1 MVKESLEKLRH
12 SCSHIMASAVKRLF
26 PQAKLGIGPSIENG
40 FYYDFDIP
48 QGLKEEDLPK
58 IEEEMEKI
66 IKEDYPFVHEEWPKE
81 KALKFFEEAQQD
93 YKVELIKEIEGEKVS
108 IYRHG
113 DFIDLCKGPHL
124 SSTGEVKYF
133 KLLSLAGAYWKGKE
147 ANPQL
152 VRIYGTAFFKEED
165 LKNFLTQLK
174 EAKDRDHRKLG
185 PLLRLFDIYQDEA
198 GAGLVFYLEKGAI
211 LRKLIEDW
219 EIREHLKRGY
229 NLVNTPHI
237 LENKLWKKSG
247 HLDYYRELMYIIDE
261 ETTSYAVKPMNCPGH
276 MLIYKSK
283 IRSYRDLP
291 LRIFELGTVYRKEK
305 SGVLH
310 GLLRLRGFTQDD
322 AHIFCREEE
331 LKEEIKGVLS
341 FIKEAMEEFG
351 FKEFKA
357 ELSTRPESFIGKE
370 DIWGKAEAILEEVLK
385 EKDFSFEVCKGE
397 GAFYGPKIDIK
408 LKDAL
413 GRTWQCAT
421 VQLDF
426 FLPQRFELYY
436 IDEQGEKR
444 TPVMIHRVIL
454 GSLER
459 FLATLIEHYKGAF
472 PFWLSP
478 VQIKVLSLKSS
489 CSDYAKKVKEILD
502 KEFRVEVDLREESL
516 SKKIREA
523 ELEKVPYIVV
533 AGEKE
538 KISQTLNVR
547 TRGRQQLGVMKI
559 EDFRKFLL
567 EKERKRKEELL
578 GRI

>member
-1 MVKESLEKLRH
+1 
-12 SCSHIMASAVKRLF
+12 MASAVKRLF

-66 IKEDYPFVHEEWPKE
+66 IKKDYPFVHEEWTKE

-93 YKVELIKEIEGEKVS
+93 YKVELIKEIGEEKVS

-147 ANPQL
+147 TNPQL
-152 VRIYGTAFFKEED
+152 LRIYGTAFFKEED
-165 LKNFLTQLK
+165 LKKFLTQLK
-174 EAKDRDHRKLG
+174 EIKDRDHRRLG

-211 LRKLIEDW
+211 LRRLIEDW

-247 HLDYYRELMYIIDE
+247 HLDYYQELMYIIDE

-331 LKEEIKGVLS
+331 LKKEVGGVLS

-370 DIWGKAEAILEEVLK
+370 DIWEKAEAILEEVLK
-385 EKDFSFEVCKGE
+385 EEDFSFEVCKGE

-413 GRTWQCAT
+413 GRAWQCAT

-523 ELEKVPYIVV
+523 ELEKVPYMVV
-533 AGEKE
+533 VGEKE
-538 KISQTLNVR
+538 KSSQTLNVR

-559 EDFRKFLL
+559 EDFGKFLL
-567 EKERKRKEELL
+567 EKERKER
-578 GRI
+578 RSY

>member
-1 MVKESLEKLRH
+1 MTKEGLEKLRH

-48 QGLKEEDLPK
+48 QGLKEEDFPK
-58 IEEEMEKI
+58 IEEEMKKI
-66 IKEDYPFVHEEWPKE
+66 IEEDYPFIHEEWPKE
-81 KALKFFEEAQQD
+81 KALKFFEETQQN
-93 YKVELIKEIEGEKVS
+93 YKVELIKEIEEEKVS

-113 DFIDLCKGPHL
+113 DFVDLCKGPHL
-124 SSTGEVKYF
+124 SSTGEVRYF

-147 ANPQL
+147 TNPQL
-152 VRIYGTAFFKEED
+152 LRIYGTAFFEEAE
-165 LKNFLTQLK
+165 LENFLTQLK

-211 LRKLIEDW
+211 LRRLIEDW
-219 EIREHLKRGY
+219 EVREHLKRGY

-237 LENKLWKKSG
+237 LESKLWKKSG
-247 HLDYYRELMYIIDE
+247 HLDYYRELMYVIDE

-322 AHIFCREEE
+322 AHIFCREEG

-351 FKEFKA
+351 FKDFKA

-370 DIWGKAEAILEEVLK
+370 DIWDKAETILEEVLK
-385 EKDFSFEVCKGE
+385 EKGFSFEVCKGE

-421 VQLDF
+421 VQVDF

-489 CSDYAKKVKEILD
+489 CSDYAKKVEEILV
-502 KEFRVEVDLREESL
+502 KEFRVEVDLREETL
-516 SKKIREA
+516 SKKIRDA
-523 ELEKVPYIVV
+523 ELEKVPYMVV
-533 AGEKE
+533 VGERE
-538 KISQTLNVR
+538 KSSQTLNVR
-547 TRGRQQLGVMKI
+547 TRGRQQLGAMKI
-559 EDFRKFLL
+559 EDFCKFLL
-567 EKERKRKEELL
+567 EKEKKERR
-578 GRI
+578 GY

>member
-66 IKEDYPFVHEEWPKE
+66 IKKDYPFVHEEWTKE

-93 YKVELIKEIEGEKVS
+93 YKVELIKEIGEEKVS

-147 ANPQL
+147 TNPQL
-152 VRIYGTAFFKEED
+152 LRIYGTAFFKEED
-165 LKNFLTQLK
+165 LKKFLTQLK
-174 EAKDRDHRKLG
+174 EIKDRDHRRLG

-211 LRKLIEDW
+211 LRRLIEDW

-247 HLDYYRELMYIIDE
+247 HLDYYQELMYIIDE

-331 LKEEIKGVLS
+331 LKKEVGGVLS

-370 DIWGKAEAILEEVLK
+370 DIWEKAEAILEEVLK
-385 EKDFSFEVCKGE
+385 EEDFSFEVCKGE

-413 GRTWQCAT
+413 GRAWQCAT

-523 ELEKVPYIVV
+523 ELEKVPYMVV
-533 AGEKE
+533 VGEKE
-538 KISQTLNVR
+538 KSSQTLNVR

-559 EDFRKFLL
+559 EDFGKFLL
-567 EKERKRKEELL
+567 EKERKER
-578 GRI
+578 RSY